1 MQTIYYDLRDTKG
14 QQKEIEEKISA
25 AAKIL
30 REGGLVGIPTETVYG
45 LAANGLDPV
54 AVKRIFEAKGRP
66 QDNPLILHVP
76 DAGWLERC
84 CVDVPETA
92 YALAEKFWPGPLTIV
107 LRAKDTVPE
116 IVRAGGETV
125 ALRCPDHP
133 MTLELLKKAKLPLAA
148 PSANPSGAESPKTA
162 RQVMD
167 YFDGKIAAVIDGG
180 PCGIGTESTIIDMSS
195 APYKILRRG
204 ALSEESI
211 RSALADR
218 LTVIGITGGTGCGKT
233 TALRQLEKKGAMI
246 IDCDALYHGM
256 LETNAEMLNEIDR
269 VFPGSVTDGKL
280 DRKALGAV
288 VFSNEAA
295 LEDLNAI
302 THHYI
307 GLEVQRL
314 LEDRAMQG
322 GTLAAIDAIALIE
335 SGLGERCRAVIGVI
349 ADKTTRIERIMKRD
363 GISYEYAMMR
373 VNAQY
378 PNEYFEAK
386 CKYILR
392 NDGNE
397 KDFEKECNK
406 LFKEVLKNG

>member
-1 MQTIYYDLRDTKG
+1 METKIIT
-14 QQKEIEEKISA
+14 QKLSE
-25 AAKIL
+25 AAKLIAA
-30 REGGLVGIPTETVYG
+30 GKLVAVPTETVYG
-45 LAANGLDPV
+45 LAGNGLDAA
-54 AVKRIFEAKGRP
+54 AVEKIYEVKGRP
-66 QDNPLILHVP
+66 EVKPLALMVP
-76 DAGWLERC
+76 GAAAMTKYCE
-84 CVDVPETA
+84 CVPKQA
-92 YALAEKFWPGPLTIV
+92 KYLAEKFWPGPLTIV
-107 LRAKDTVPE
+107 LRAKAAVPE
-116 IVRAGGETV
+116 IVRAGGATV

-180 PCGIGTESTIIDMSS
+180 QCGIGTESTIIDMST

-204 ALSEESI
+204 ALPEESI

-246 IDCDALYHGM
+246 IDCDALYHEM

-280 DRKALGAV
+280 DRKSLGAV

-314 LEDRAMQG
+314 LEDWAMQG

-335 SGLGERCRAVIGVI
+335 SDLGDRCKAVIGVI